1 MGTHIKL
8 YSTVK
13 SWSINHFLSVT
24 TMSFVKPDVFTSQ
37 RSVLTKD
44 VLARR
49 DWSLQQITKKEP
61 VGTPAQIL

>member
-24 TMSFVKPDVFTSQ
+24 IMNFVKPDV
-37 RSVLTKD
+37 LP
-44 VLARR
+44 RR
-49 DWSLQQITKKEP
+49 DQFRQRTFWQEEIG
-61 VGTPAQIL
+61 V